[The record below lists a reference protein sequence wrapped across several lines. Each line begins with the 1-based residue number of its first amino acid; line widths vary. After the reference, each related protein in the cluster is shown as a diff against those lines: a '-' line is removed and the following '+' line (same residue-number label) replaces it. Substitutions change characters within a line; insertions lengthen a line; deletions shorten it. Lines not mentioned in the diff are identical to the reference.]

1 MLNHSRNDSSFNS
14 AECDALAEEDRL
26 EARRSYSS
34 EDDHETTIVKRK
46 GPICYFV
53 MNFAKYGEL
62 FRLVEI
68 NSERFTE
75 PVVRYLFK

>member
-1 MLNHSRNDSSFNS
+1 M
-14 AECDALAEEDRL
+14 AEEDRL

-34 EDDHETTIVKRK
+34 EDDQETVVVKRR

-68 NSERFTE
+68 NSERLSE
-75 PVVRYLFK
+75 PTVRYLFK